1 MRFFFFFCLLM
12 VKMTLTFTY
21 QRSDL
26 LANAEYQLT
35 NQSSGVLEGGNPGQ
49 SFRELTSNFFQD
61 PIKAYISFSD
71 TVLQTLEYNEP
82 GSIIITDGQS
92 NNVGFITIYSFYR
105 QPLEPIITTNT
116 VNKSLTY
123 GVSTATGILSD
134 YLNGSVIIDYSD
146 PNERIVYLL
155 KR

>member
-1 MRFFFFFCLLM
+1 
-12 VKMTLTFTY
+12 MTLTFTY

-49 SFRELTSNFFQD
+49 SFRELASNFFQE

-82 GSIIITDGQS
+82 GSIIITDGQA
-92 NNVGFITIYSFYR
+92 NNIGSITIYSFYR
-105 QPLEPIITTNT
+105 QPLEPVSTTKT
-116 VNKSLTY
+116 LNKSLTY
-123 GVSTATGILSD
+123 GVPTATGILSD
-134 YLNGSVIIDYSD
+134 YLNGSVVIDYSD
-146 PNERIVYLL
+146 PNKRTVYLF